1 MAFTPVRERGAL
13 GKLGHILQMSDPRYG
28 ALYAEQAQDYER
40 QQGLAALAQ
49 QYPELAPL
57 AQLGDPGL
65 VGKAYMAKTGM
76 GGFEGLGCADRGDEG
91 ERGGN
96 SKILQ

>member
-40 QQGLAALAQ
+40 QQGLAALRSSTQ
-49 QYPELAPL
+49 SSRPSRSLVT
-57 AQLGDPGL
+57 LGLL
-65 VGKAYMAKTGM
+65 VRRTWRRRAWAVLTRHPSASGT
-76 GGFEGLGCADRGDEG
+76 DTTR
-91 ERGGN
+91 
-96 SKILQ
+96 